1 MIDEGKSKKDEVR
14 LPVIASPQIEA
25 IHAGPASAVALRF
38 ALNDKERMS
47 HRKAAS

>member
-25 IHAGPASAVALRF
+25 IHAEQPRQWRF
-38 ALNDKERMS
+38 ALRSMTKRE
-47 HRKAAS
+47 